1 MIFKILKLN
10 VFFLFILISL
20 LSANEINDISVKG
33 NQRISKETI
42 LVLGNIELNKNYN
55 SEDVNKV
62 LKNLYQS
69 DFFENI
75 EIEVNDNILVL
86 NIKENPIIE
95 NISISG
101 IKKKEFE
108 ENLLEKISLKNRSSF
123 TNYKLENDLNLINNI
138 LKQSG
143 FYFSDVETTINK
155 NENNNSKNLNFNIDL
170 GKKAKIKSIQF
181 IGDKKI

>member
-10 VFFLFILISL
+10 IFFLFTLISF
-20 LSANEINDISVKG
+20 LSANEIEDISVKG

-42 LVLGNIELNKNYN
+42 IVLGNIELNKDYN
-55 SEDVNKV
+55 SESINKV

-75 EIEVNDNILVL
+75 EIEIQDNILVV

-108 ENLLEKISLKNRSSF
+108 ENLLEKISLKSRSSF

-143 FYFSDVETTINK
+143 YYFSTINL
-155 NENNNSKNLNFNIDL
+155 SKYVSL
-170 GKKAKIKSIQF
+170 KIQSMCV
-181 IGDKKI
+181 

>member
-10 VFFLFILISL
+10 VFFLFTLISL

-33 NQRISKETI
+33 NKRISKETI

-75 EIEVNDNILVL
+75 D
-86 NIKENPIIE
+86 
-95 NISISG
+95 SM
-101 IKKKEFE
+101 
-108 ENLLEKISLKNRSSF
+108 
-123 TNYKLENDLNLINNI
+123 D
-138 LKQSG
+138 
-143 FYFSDVETTINK
+143 
-155 NENNNSKNLNFNIDL
+155 
-170 GKKAKIKSIQF
+170 
-181 IGDKKI
+181 

>member
-10 VFFLFILISL
+10 VFFLFTLISL
-20 LSANEINDISVKG
+20 LSANEIKDISIKG
-33 NQRISKETI
+33 NQRISKETVI
-42 LVLGNIELNKNYN
+42 VLGSIDLNKEYDN
-55 SEDVNKV
+55 ERVNEV

-75 EIEVNDNILVL
+75 QIKIQENILV
-86 NIKENPIIE
+86 ITVKENPIIE

-101 IKKKEFE
+101 IKRKEFE
-108 ENLLEKISLKNRSSF
+108 ENLLEKISLKSRSSF

-143 FYFSDVETTINK
+143 YYFSEIKVPVTSI
-155 NENNNSKNLNFNIDL
+155 LNFISFYLTSYFFKHFSGHFKDTL
-170 GKKAKIKSIQF
+170 T
-181 IGDKKI
+181 

>member
-10 VFFLFILISL
+10 VFFLFTLISL
-20 LSANEINDISVKG
+20 LSANEIKDISVKG

-55 SEDVNKV
+55 SEKINNV

-75 EIEVNDNILVL
+75 EIEVQDNILVV

-95 NISISG
+95 NISI
-101 IKKKEFE
+101 
-108 ENLLEKISLKNRSSF
+108 
-123 TNYKLENDLNLINNI
+123 
-138 LKQSG
+138 
-143 FYFSDVETTINK
+143 VE
-155 NENNNSKNLNFNIDL
+155 
-170 GKKAKIKSIQF
+170 
-181 IGDKKI
+181 